1 VPAVDGLTTAGKSA
15 KGEQSAAGAGARVRP
30 LAATPR
36 VPAILVA
43 VIKKFSDDQG
53 GYQVAL
59 LTHFAFLATFP
70 LLLVFTTITET
81 VLHNNPHLRQ
91 QLVDSALSE
100 FPVVG
105 TDLQSSLHTPS
116 GSGFASP

>member
-1 VPAVDGLTTAGKSA
+1 VSNPLQAP
-15 KGEQSAAGAGARVRP
+15 VR
-30 LAATPR
+30 AFDRWQQRHR

-91 QLVDSALSE
+91 QLVDSALSG